1 MISNQIVESIT
12 PAKWCL
18 LGSIP
23 TPEYLLRTSLS
34 LQVFH
39 RIGLLSPQIRSAL
52 NARSTLPLVEI
63 HTWNDTVS
71 LVNATVVAIVPPVRH
86 STGKGSTGSKG
97 LNTHELERIEIAFQK
112 IDITFNGS
120 GKKGKGALDNW
131 NVPT

>member
-71 LVNATVVAIVPPVRH
+71 
-86 STGKGSTGSKG
+86 KG

>member
-1 MISNQIVESIT
+1 MVLAGINSDSRV
-12 PAKWCL
+12 
-18 LGSIP
+18 
-23 TPEYLLRTSLS
+23 SLADKPF
-34 LQVFH
+34 LAGLPPH
-39 RIGLLSPQIRSAL
+39 RASVAADPV
-52 NARSTLPLVEI
+52 ARSTLPLVEI

-97 LNTHELERIEIAFQK
+97 LNTHEMERIEIAFQK